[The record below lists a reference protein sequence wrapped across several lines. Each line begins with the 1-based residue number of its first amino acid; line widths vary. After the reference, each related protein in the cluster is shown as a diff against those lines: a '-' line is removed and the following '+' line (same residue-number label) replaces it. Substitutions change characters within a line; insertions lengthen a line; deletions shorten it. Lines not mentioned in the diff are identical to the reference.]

1 MHRLRGEVDSRHRG
15 RAGMTLLEISIGI
28 VILLTGIL
36 GFAQTMVI
44 LERGHGRNREV
55 GRAMQ
60 AARQMLE
67 RIQAEAFAEA
77 FRTFNGDPAD
87 DPGGPGTAAGKD
99 FAVVGLS
106 ARPGDPDGLP
116 GEVIFPT
123 PALQPG
129 ALMENVVDTRLG
141 MPRDLNG
148 DGAISTTANY
158 ASTYTILP
166 VRVRV
171 RWVGPS
177 GPGEVELRTMVGNF

>member
-1 MHRLRGEVDSRHRG
+1 MQQKRAEAGRRPQG
-15 RAGMTLLEISIGI
+15 RAGMTLLEIAVGI
-28 VILLTGIL
+28 AVLVTGIM
-36 GFAQTMVI
+36 GFAQTMVVVQ
-44 LERGHGRNREV
+44 RGQGRTREV
-55 GRAMQ
+55 GRATQ

-67 RIQAEAFAEA
+67 RVQAEAFAEA

-87 DPGGPGTAAGKD
+87 DPGGAGTAAGKD
-99 FAVVGLS
+99 FAVPGLS
-106 ARPGDPDGLP
+106 ARLDDADGLA

-123 PALQPG
+123 PAGQPG

-148 DGAISTTANY
+148 DSAISTTTNY

-171 RWVGPS
+171 QWVGPS
-177 GPGEVELRTMVGNF
+177 GPGEVELRTMLGNY